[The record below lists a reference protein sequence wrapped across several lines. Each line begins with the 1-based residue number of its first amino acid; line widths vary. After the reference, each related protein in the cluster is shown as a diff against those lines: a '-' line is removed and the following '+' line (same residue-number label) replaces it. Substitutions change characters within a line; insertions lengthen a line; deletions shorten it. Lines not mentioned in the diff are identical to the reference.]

1 VFHGVSGC
9 LISLNFVNIHI
20 VVLFA
25 VSLFKH
31 GYLYEVGLKLHKCS
45 NRAASTAEIVIAF
58 ICPYSVWKAL
68 VFPDERDS

>member
-1 VFHGVSGC
+1 M
-9 LISLNFVNIHI
+9 
-20 VVLFA
+20 VVFA

-31 GYLYEVGLKLHKCS
+31 GYLYEVELKLHTFS

-58 ICPYSVWKAL
+58 ICPYFVWKAL